1 MLNIDKYKVSI
12 EDLKCKD
19 VLENLDFKTTKE
31 ITATFSHKVNLQ
43 NFQIKYFVFY
53 R

>member
-31 ITATFSHKVNLQ
+31 ITPVKDIIGQ
-43 NFQIKYFVFY
+43 NRAVQAIEFGL
-53 R
+53 

>member
-12 EDLKCKD
+12 EDLKCKY

-31 ITATFSHKVNLQ
+31 ITHVKDIITKLQ
-43 NFQIKYFVFY
+43 FLERINF
-53 R
+53 